1 MCPRVWKLTLDTLQT
16 RNERKD
22 RDQTEEARE
31 EVGWSPCAPLLFGT
45 KPTAHADF
53 YSIFLF
59 SVSPP
64 SMKFL
69 YEGPYEAFFFF
80 FLSHFLFLTTMCLG
94 CCPQALSSGTWAKLS
109 SCKWAGFC
117 RGTPALRNTDSAVAP
132 CGL

>member
-45 KPTAHADF
+45 KPSAHADF

-80 FLSHFLFLTTMCLG
+80 FSLSFSFFDHNVSWLLPTG
-94 CCPQALSSGTWAKLS
+94 S
-109 SCKWAGFC
+109 
-117 RGTPALRNTDSAVAP
+117 
-132 CGL
+132 

>member
-1 MCPRVWKLTLDTLQT
+1 METDIGHFANKKW
-16 RNERKD
+16 ERKD

-80 FLSHFLFLTTMCLG
+80 LSLIFFFWPQCVFVAAHRLLVLVHGQNFLV
-94 CCPQALSSGTWAKLS
+94 ASGRASVVEHQL
-109 SCKWAGFC
+109 
-117 RGTPALRNTDSAVAP
+117 
-132 CGL
+132 